1 MEGSKEEQVGGHT
14 LNPKNAK
21 GCDTKLG
28 NPQDQAQTRP
38 DEQYKCLLRGR
49 PQGGTQ
55 QCAESSSV
63 VSTVEASSLHHH
75 SVVRKH
81 IAQCGNRFTPKP
93 KLYYLDFCE
102 ECFPLFEKY
111 G

>member
-1 MEGSKEEQVGGHT
+1 MEGSKEEQVGGRT

-49 PQGGTQ
+49 
-55 QCAESSSV
+55 S
-63 VSTVEASSLHHH
+63 
-75 SVVRKH
+75 
-81 IAQCGNRFTPKP
+81 
-93 KLYYLDFCE
+93 
-102 ECFPLFEKY
+102 
-111 G
+111 